1 MAEIEDKM
9 ADASLEDTNVN
20 GSLADPATTNGNAI
34 IKDEEAAQ
42 RARDAG
48 WAVPE
53 NYDYQTYN
61 ATTLEERIA
70 AEAKVAERAGTDE
83 NASTT
88 QDVPLWAS
96 NAAKYEWSEE
106 YGDIGPA
113 FEELEKQL
121 FRSDLTNRVGLN
133 FDASVSHFLGE
144 SAVLMEHIVLLKLG
158 LPWNL

>member
-1 MAEIEDKM
+1 MAEIENKM
-9 ADASLEDTNVN
+9 ADASLEDANVN
-20 GSLADPATTNGNAI
+20 GTLADPATANGNVV
-34 IKDEEAAQ
+34 IKDEQAAQ
-42 RARDAG
+42 LARDAG
-48 WAVPE
+48 WVVPE

-61 ATTLEERIA
+61 ASTLEERIA
-70 AEAKVAERAGTDE
+70 AEAKVAERTETVE

-113 FEELEKQL
+113 FEELEAQL

-133 FDASVSHFLGE
+133 FDVLVSHF
-144 SAVLMEHIVLLKLG
+144 
-158 LPWNL
+158 P